1 MSDWKEDI
9 NNGENVQAPEE
20 PAEYKQKSEENMQI
34 TEDGE

>member
-20 PAEYKQKSEENMQI
+20 PGEDMQKSEENMQI
-34 TEDGE
+34 LRTA